1 MATLL
6 VQKMS
11 TNYNSSLLTTGHS
24 KPILLCVFPTLVS
37 PSTLSFNGAFSVNYC
52 LYINALCVI
61 QPPTHFRYI
70 YIYTHTQVRPSDE
83 PVMNYVALLWVEV
96 GQPCSTT

>member
-24 KPILLCVFPTLVS
+24 KPILLCVLLTLVS
-37 PSTLSFNGAFSVNYC
+37 PSTLSFSGAFSVNYC
-52 LYINALCVI
+52 LYIRALCVI
-61 QPPTHFRYI
+61 QPPHPFSI
-70 YIYTHTQVRPSDE
+70 YVYTSAALRRVRNELCGP
-83 PVMNYVALLWVEV
+83 PV
-96 GQPCSTT
+96 G